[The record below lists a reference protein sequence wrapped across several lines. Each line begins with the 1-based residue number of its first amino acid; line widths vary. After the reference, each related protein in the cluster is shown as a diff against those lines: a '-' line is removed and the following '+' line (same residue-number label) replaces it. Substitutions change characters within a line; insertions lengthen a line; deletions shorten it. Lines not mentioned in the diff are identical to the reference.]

1 MAGTAPT
8 GGLRCRGVGFLV
20 ANPKYLSQQRASTV
34 AWLCLGY
41 PILALAHG
49 LVCVAAWLLVFLIP
63 VAKLSARTAA
73 RVLLLPPER
82 VHVRRLR
89 MVGAFRAV
97 FYFFGVGRE
106 ARHGVTELSLGRR
119 RCRWM
124 QR

>member
-1 MAGTAPT
+1 MG
-8 GGLRCRGVGFLV
+8 
-20 ANPKYLSQQRASTV
+20 ANPKYLSQQRAGTV

-89 MVGAFRAV
+89 MVGAFRAG

-119 RCRWM
+119 RCRWT
-124 QR
+124 RR